1 MQMKNLKDVVLILA
15 PHTDDGEL
23 GCGGTIARFLEE
35 GKDLYYVAFSTCQN
49 SVPSGYPVDNLE
61 KELRCAMK
69 SYGINDDHLFI
80 FDYPV
85 REFNSHRQEILDDM
99 IKIGNQIHP
108 KYVFAPSL
116 NDVHQDHHVIAEEAI
131 RAFKKT
137 TLFAYEVPWNNLH
150 FNNQAFIKLEKRH
163 IKQKMKAIACYESQ
177 KIRDYASPDFTLG
190 QARTHGV
197 QVGCEYAE
205 VFELVRWII

>member
-1 MQMKNLKDVVLILA
+1 MSEVVLILA

-35 GKDLYYVAFSTCQN
+35 GKDLYYVAFSTCRN
-49 SVPSGYPVDNLE
+49 SVPSGCPVDRLE
-61 KELRCAMK
+61 KELRLAMK
-69 SYGINDDHLFI
+69 SYKINDDHLFVL
-80 FDYPV
+80 DYPV
-85 REFNSHRQEILDDM
+85 REFNSHRQAILDDM
-99 IKIGNQIHP
+99 IRIGNRLYP

-137 TLFAYEVPWNNLH
+137 TLFAYEVPWNNFQ
-150 FNNQAFIKLEKRH
+150 FNNQTFIKLERRH
-163 IKQKMKAIACYESQ
+163 IDQKIAAIACYESQ
-177 KIRDYASPDFTLG
+177 RMRAYAASDFTLG

-197 QVGCEYAE
+197 QVGCEFAE
-205 VFELVRWII
+205 VFEMVRWIF

>member
-1 MQMKNLKDVVLILA
+1 MSDVVLILA

-35 GKDLYYVAFSTCQN
+35 GKELYYAVFSTCRN
-49 SVPSGYPVDNLE
+49 SVPPGYPVDRLE
-61 KELRCAMK
+61 KELRLAMK
-69 SYGINDDHLFI
+69 KYKINDEHLFVL
-80 FDYPV
+80 DYPV
-85 REFNSHRQEILDDM
+85 REFNSYRQAILDDM
-99 IKIGNQIHP
+99 IKIGNSLHP

-137 TLFAYEVPWNNLH
+137 TLFAYEVPWNNFQ
-150 FNNQAFIKLEKRH
+150 FNNQTFIKLERRH
-163 IKQKMKAIACYESQ
+163 IEQKIAAIACYESQ
-177 KIRDYASPDFTLG
+177 KVRAYAAPDFTLG

-197 QVGCEYAE
+197 QVGCEFAE
-205 VFELVRWII
+205 VFELVRWIF

>member
-1 MQMKNLKDVVLILA
+1 MEDVVLILA

-35 GKDLYYVAFSTCQN
+35 GKDLYYVAFSTCRN
-49 SVPSGYPVDNLE
+49 SVPKGYPPDSLE
-61 KELRCAMK
+61 KELRLAMK
-69 SYGINDDHLFI
+69 SYGIDDDHLYI
-80 FDYPV
+80 LDYPV
-85 REFNSHRQEILDDM
+85 REFSSHRQEILDDM
-99 IKIGNQIHP
+99 IRIGNKLHP

-137 TLFAYEVPWNNLH
+137 TLLAYEVPWNNLL
-150 FNNQAFIKLEKRH
+150 FNNQTFIKLERRH
-163 IKQKMKAIACYESQ
+163 VDQKMAAIACYESQ
-177 KIRDYASPDFTLG
+177 KIRPYAAPDFTLG

-197 QVGCEYAE
+197 QIGCEFAE
-205 VFELVRWII
+205 VFELVRWVF

>member
-1 MQMKNLKDVVLILA
+1 MNEVVLILA

-23 GCGGTIARFLEE
+23 ACGGTIARFLEE
-35 GKDLYYVAFSTCQN
+35 KKDVYYVAFSTCRN
-49 SVPSGYPVDNLE
+49 SVPPGYPPDRLE
-61 KELRCAMK
+61 KELKLAMK
-69 SYGINDDHLFI
+69 SYGIDDEHVIIL
-80 FDYPV
+80 DYPV

-99 IKIGNQIHP
+99 ILIGKKLNP
-108 KYVFAPSL
+108 TYVFAPSL
-116 NDVHQDHHVIAEEAI
+116 NDVHQDHHVIAEESI

-150 FNNQAFIKLEKRH
+150 FSNQTFIKLEKRH
-163 IKQKMKAIACYESQ
+163 IEQKMKAIACYESQ
-177 KIRDYASPDFTLG
+177 KIRAYAAPDFTIG

-205 VFELVRWII
+205 VFELVRWIF

>member
-1 MQMKNLKDVVLILA
+1 MNDLKDVVLILA

-35 GKDLYYVAFSTCQN
+35 GKDLYYVAFSTCGN
-49 SVPSGYPVDNLE
+49 SVPPGYPIDRLE
-61 KELRCAMK
+61 KELRLAMK
-69 SYGINDDHLFI
+69 SYKIDDDHLFVL
-80 FDYPV
+80 DYPV
-85 REFNSHRQEILDDM
+85 REFNSHRQKILDDM
-99 IKIGNQIHP
+99 IKIGNQIQP

-163 IKQKMKAIACYESQ
+163 IEQKMKAIACYESQ

>member
-1 MQMKNLKDVVLILA
+1 MKEVVLILA

-35 GKDLYYVAFSTCQN
+35 KKEVYYVAFSTCRT
-49 SVPSGYPVDNLE
+49 SVPVGYPEDCLE
-61 KELRCAMK
+61 KELLSAMH
-69 SYGINDDHLFI
+69 SYGIPRDHIYIL
-80 FDYPV
+80 DYPV
-85 REFNSHRQEILDDM
+85 REFSSHRQEILDDM
-99 IKIGNQIHP
+99 IKIGNSVSP

-116 NDVHQDHHVIAEEAI
+116 NDIHQDHHVIAEEAI

-137 TLFAYEVPWNNLH
+137 TLFAYEVPWNNLQ
-150 FNNQAFIKLEKRH
+150 FNNQTFIRLDKRH
-163 IKQKMKAIACYESQ
+163 IDKKIAAISCYETQ
-177 KIRDYASPDFTLG
+177 KRRPYASPDFTYG

-197 QVGCEYAE
+197 QAGCELAE